1 METVTALILLPIEY
15 NPDKKGKRHRIP
27 MKGFQDTAVEI
38 SDLFE
43 EYGLGCTID
52 PYPKH
57 GIWVKLGVIYEDIN
71 VILEINSLP
80 MTEKEKLIKYCQEN
94 LLKRFNQEAILI
106 KFVPQVQ
113 AELVTVKK

>member
-15 NPDKKGKRHRIP
+15 NPDEKGERGQVPIKT
-27 MKGFQDTAVEI
+27 FQNTAIEI
-38 SDLFE
+38 LECFE
-43 EYGLGCTID
+43 TGCTID

-57 GIWVKLGVIYEDIN
+57 GIWAKLGIIYEDIN

-80 MTEKEKLIKYCQEN
+80 ITKKEKLIKYCQEK
-94 LLKRFNQEAILI
+94 LLKRFDQEAILI

-113 AELVTVKK
+113 AEQVTVKK